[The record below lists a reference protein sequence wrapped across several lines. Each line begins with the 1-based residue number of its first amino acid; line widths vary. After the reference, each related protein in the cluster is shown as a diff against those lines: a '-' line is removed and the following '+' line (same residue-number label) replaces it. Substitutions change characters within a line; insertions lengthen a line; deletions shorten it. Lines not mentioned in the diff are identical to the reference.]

1 MNFKKFLTYLKSK
14 GVEPT
19 ADELTDF
26 LDEQKTSKPNDTPIV
41 PDYSQL
47 QHNAKAIQELK
58 ETFEKQLSSKDDTI
72 KELTSKLENF
82 MNESLKDKEERAAR
96 EKAHQEQLEAAAK
109 EKLAKEVDLRINN
122 LVGEGKIA
130 PKDEKLIARL
140 KTMDLEA
147 IDDIASGLPIIS
159 GTNNKDGNK
168 PINNDAKATSEFDLL
183 TSGISQSIR
192 DSIAKTIN

>member
-96 EKAHQEQLEAAAK
+96 EKAYQDEQDK
-109 EKLAKEVDLRINN
+109 IKSDMLAKERKSLLDKAIE
-122 LVGEGKIA
+122 EGRIA
-130 PKDEKLIARL
+130 PKNEALIKVLENKDIEEL
-140 KTMDLEA
+140 KTVIESYPATTKTDN
-147 IDDIASGLPIIS
+147 SHSSNGQ
-159 GTNNKDGNK
+159 GTNAQR
-168 PINNDAKATSEFDLL
+168 INLSNAQDLYSYVSDI
-183 TSGISQSIR
+183 TV
-192 DSIAKTIN
+192 N

>member
-1 MNFKKFLTYLKSK
+1 MRSDEMNFKKFLTYLKSK

-96 EKAHQEQLEAAAK
+96 EKAYQDEQDK
-109 EKLAKEVDLRINN
+109 IKSDMLAKERKSLLDKAIE
-122 LVGEGKIA
+122 EGRIA
-130 PKDEKLIARL
+130 PKNEALIKVLENKDIEEL
-140 KTMDLEA
+140 KTVIESYPATTKTDN
-147 IDDIASGLPIIS
+147 SQSSNGQ
-159 GTNNKDGNK
+159 GTNAQR
-168 PINNDAKATSEFDLL
+168 INLSNAQDLYSYVSDI
-183 TSGISQSIR
+183 TV
-192 DSIAKTIN
+192 N

>member
-26 LDEQKTSKPNDTPIV
+26 LDEQKTSKPNHTPIV

-72 KELTSKLENF
+72 KELSSKLENF
-82 MNESLKDKEERAAR
+82 MQESLKDKEERAAR
-96 EKAHQEQLEAAAK
+96 EKAYQDEQDK
-109 EKLAKEVDLRINN
+109 IKSDMLAKERKSLIDKAIE
-122 LVGEGKIA
+122 EGRIA
-130 PKDEKLIARL
+130 PKNEALIKVLENKDIEEL
-140 KTMDLEA
+140 KTVIESYPATTKTDN
-147 IDDIASGLPIIS
+147 SHSSNGQ
-159 GTNNKDGNK
+159 GTNAQR
-168 PINNDAKATSEFDLL
+168 INLSNAQDLYSYVSDI
-183 TSGISQSIR
+183 TV
-192 DSIAKTIN
+192 N

>member
-1 MNFKKFLTYLKSK
+1 MRSDEMNFKKFLTYLKSK

-96 EKAHQEQLEAAAK
+96 EKAYQDEQDK
-109 EKLAKEVDLRINN
+109 IKSDMLAKERKSLLDKAIE
-122 LVGEGKIA
+122 EGRIA
-130 PKDEKLIARL
+130 PKNEALIKVLENKDIEEL
-140 KTMDLEA
+140 KTVIESYPATTKTDN
-147 IDDIASGLPIIS
+147 SHSSNGQ
-159 GTNNKDGNK
+159 GTNAQR
-168 PINNDAKATSEFDLL
+168 INLSNAQDLYSYVSDI
-183 TSGISQSIR
+183 TV
-192 DSIAKTIN
+192 N

>member
-1 MNFKKFLTYLKSK
+1 MRSEKMNFKKFLTYLKSK

-82 MNESLKDKEERAAR
+82 MQESLKDKEERAAR
-96 EKAHQEQLEAAAK
+96 EKAYQDEQDK
-109 EKLAKEVDLRINN
+109 IKSDMLAKERKSLLDKAIE
-122 LVGEGKIA
+122 EGRIA
-130 PKDEKLIARL
+130 PKNEALIKVLENKDIEEL
-140 KTMDLEA
+140 KTVIESYPATTKTDN
-147 IDDIASGLPIIS
+147 SHSSNGQ
-159 GTNNKDGNK
+159 GTNAQR
-168 PINNDAKATSEFDLL
+168 INLSNAQDLYSYVSDI
-183 TSGISQSIR
+183 TV
-192 DSIAKTIN
+192 N